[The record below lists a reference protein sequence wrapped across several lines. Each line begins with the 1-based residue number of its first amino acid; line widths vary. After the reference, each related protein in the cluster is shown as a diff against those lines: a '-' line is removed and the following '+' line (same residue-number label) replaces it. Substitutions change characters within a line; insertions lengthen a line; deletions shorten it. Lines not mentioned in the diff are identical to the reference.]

1 MLHAAWLPV
10 EVCTCEEVSKEALRG
25 HKLSMQDMAELE
37 AAVADYLLPV
47 DAVGAPHRVLRAFR
61 PLIFLGTPELAASLL
76 VAALP
81 PSIVLH
87 HMYSRAPAAL
97 QSPHIRSGFT
107 PAQVRCLAP
116 RGSACTSYVNV
127 LINHHNV
134 SLATD
139 SFEAATNL
147 DTDSDAE

>member
-1 MLHAAWLPV
+1 MTG
-10 EVCTCEEVSKEALRG
+10 C
-25 HKLSMQDMAELE
+25 KLYLQDMAELE

-61 PLIFLGTPELAASLL
+61 PLLVLGTPELAASLL

-87 HMYSRAPAAL
+87 HLYSRAPPAL

-107 PAQVRCLAP
+107 PAQVRCP
-116 RGSACTSYVNV
+116 
-127 LINHHNV
+127 
-134 SLATD
+134 AT
-139 SFEAATNL
+139 
-147 DTDSDAE
+147 

>member
-10 EVCTCEEVSKEALRG
+10 EVCTCEEVSKEALKG

-97 QSPHIRSGFT
+97 QSPAHPLRVHPGAGAL
-107 PAQVRCLAP
+107 PGPKGLCLHKLCECAHQSSQCLT
-116 RGSACTSYVNV
+116 GN
-127 LINHHNV
+127 
-134 SLATD
+134 
-139 SFEAATNL
+139 
-147 DTDSDAE
+147 

>member
-1 MLHAAWLPV
+1 MVRECLKGSDLA
-10 EVCTCEEVSKEALRG
+10 T
-25 HKLSMQDMAELE
+25 QDMAELE
-37 AAVADYLLPV
+37 AAVADYLLPLDV
-47 DAVGAPHRVLRAFR
+47 IGAPHRVLRAFR

-107 PAQVRCLAP
+107 PAQVRCP
-116 RGSACTSYVNV
+116 
-127 LINHHNV
+127 
-134 SLATD
+134 AT
-139 SFEAATNL
+139 
-147 DTDSDAE
+147 